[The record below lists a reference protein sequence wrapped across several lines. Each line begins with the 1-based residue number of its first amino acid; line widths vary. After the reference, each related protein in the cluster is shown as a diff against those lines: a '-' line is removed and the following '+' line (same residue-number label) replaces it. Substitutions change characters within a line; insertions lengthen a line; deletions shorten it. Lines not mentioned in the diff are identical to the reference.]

1 MSEPNVDYT
10 VEEDGGVATEAVD
23 EHVFELKERPKK
35 GRAPMSEER
44 KAVLREQLKAA
55 REKKKALKLE
65 GKEVAKAPKVVKVL
79 EATETEPAVYVKN
92 VKHIKDPESEALKK
106 ELAEMKK
113 AKIDEARIK
122 LEKKEAAAA
131 KRLAT
136 KERKALQ
143 KKMDEVK
150 PPPKVDR
157 PKPKPV
163 EVTVESVAAKPDPR
177 YSTYKKSIW
186 EDFK

>member
-10 VEEDGGVATEAVD
+10 VEEDGGVNVGEAVD

-92 VKHIKDPESEALKK
+92 VKQIKDPESEALKK
-106 ELAEMKK
+106 EL
-113 AKIDEARIK
+113 
-122 LEKKEAAAA
+122 
-131 KRLAT
+131 
-136 KERKALQ
+136 
-143 KKMDEVK
+143 
-150 PPPKVDR
+150 PPKVDR

-163 EVTVESVAAKPDPR
+163 EQVKQPQVESVAAKPDPR

>member
-92 VKHIKDPESEALKK
+92 VKQIKDPESEALKK

-113 AKIDEARIK
+113 
-122 LEKKEAAAA
+122 
-131 KRLAT
+131 
-136 KERKALQ
+136 
-143 KKMDEVK
+143 

-163 EVTVESVAAKPDPR
+163 EQVKQPQVESVAAKPDPR